1 MRRPGSV
8 DLMLGATIVIW
19 AFNITVTKY
28 VLTHGFQP
36 LAYGAVR
43 YGAAALLAVAATL
56 ALERSLRVGG
66 RRSLMLIAA
75 ASIFLLVNQFS
86 FVYALKLGSATTVA
100 LILGMTPIFAAIM
113 SSVVGLERLGGQFWI
128 ATGIGCAGV
137 ALVALGSGGD
147 LSSDLGGD
155 LLAIVLAMSWAA
167 YSVTIAPLMRS
178 YSPYRIS
185 AVVLLVMCVPFVA
198 ASSPQIASQQYAALS
213 SLVWVGLAFAI
224 VGPLF
229 LTNLLWFTAIH
240 RVGPSR
246 ATLFANVQPF
256 VAAVFAFL
264 ILSER
269 LHWLQVVGGVT
280 ILAGIVLERRW
291 RRVRIE
297 PVPPGTSLP
306 RVPDE
311 SADPPALVR
320 VEPVEAGLDQVGR
333 VAADDGRGREE
344 AAVGKREADVD
355 VDVGRADS
363 R

>member
-19 AFNITVTKY
+19 AFNITVTRY

-36 LAYGAVR
+36 LAYGAIR
-43 YGAAALLAVAATL
+43 YGAAALLAVGSAL
-56 ALERSLRVGG
+56 VLERSLRVGG
-66 RRSLMLIAA
+66 RRALGLIAA
-75 ASIFLLVNQFS
+75 AALLLLVNQFS

-113 SSVVGLERLGGQFWI
+113 SSLVGLERLTGRFWV
-128 ATGIGCAGV
+128 ATAIGFGGV
-137 ALVALGSGGD
+137 ALVAVGSGGD
-147 LSSDLGGD
+147 LSADLGGD
-155 LLAIVLAMSWAA
+155 LLAILLAMSWAA
-167 YSVTIAPLMRS
+167 YSVTIAPLMRT

-198 ASSPQIASQQYAALS
+198 ASSPQIASQDYASLGW
-213 SLVWVGLAFAI
+213 LVWVGLAFAI

-229 LTNLLWFTAIH
+229 LTNLLWFTAVH

-256 VAAVFAFL
+256 VAAVFAAL

-269 LHWLQVVGGVT
+269 LHWLQIVGGAT

-291 RRVRIE
+291 RRAPAAPALGGV
-297 PVPPGTSLP
+297 S
-306 RVPDE
+306 DE
-311 SADPPALVR
+311 RAQPAALVR
-320 VEPVEAGLDQVGR
+320 IDPVEADLDEVGR
-333 VAADDGRGREE
+333 VAAEDGRRGEE
-344 AAVGKREADVD
+344 PAVGKRQAHVE

-363 R
+363 RQT

>member
-198 ASSPQIASQQYAALS
+198 ASSPQIASQDYASLS

-291 RRVRIE
+291 RRVGIE
-297 PVPPGTSLP
+297 PVPPGASLP
-306 RVPDE
+306 RAADE
-311 SADPPALVR
+311 RAEPPALVR
-320 VEPVEAGLDQVGR
+320 VPVEGDLDQVGR

-344 AAVGKREADVD
+344 ATVGKREADVE